1 MNTPDKPIP
10 EIVESKIVFRGK
22 VFNVTADRVREEG
35 KEYVRDIVRHP
46 GSACIIA
53 VDDERHVSMV
63 KQYRHPARDF
73 LIEIPAGSRHDEGE
87 PAETCARR
95 ELEEELGI
103 VAESLELL
111 IEFYVSPG
119 YFTEKMWIYLA
130 TGLRATQQNLDE
142 DENIEIIKLPLDEA
156 LKMIETGEII
166 DAKTIIGIPLAAQRL
181 KEIYSRK

>member
-1 MNTPDKPIP
+1 MNTSDKPKP
-10 EIVESKIVFRGK
+10 ETIESKTVFQGK

-53 VDDERHVSMV
+53 VDDERRVSLV
-63 KQYRHPARDF
+63 RQYRHPATDY
-73 LIEIPAGSRHDEGE
+73 LIEIPAGSRHDENE
-87 PAETCARR
+87 SPETCARR
-95 ELEEELGI
+95 ELEEELGV
-103 VAESLELL
+103 VAEKLELL

-142 DENIEIIKLPLDEA
+142 DENIEIIKVPVNVA
-156 LKMIETGEII
+156 LKMIETGEIV
-166 DAKTIIGIPLAAQRL
+166 DAKTIIGLPLAAQRL
-181 KEIYSRK
+181 K

>member
-1 MNTPDKPIP
+1 MNTSDKSIP
-10 EIVESKIVFRGK
+10 ETIESNIVFCGK

-53 VDDERHVSMV
+53 VDADKHVSLV
-63 KQYRHPARDF
+63 RQYRHPARNF
-73 LIEIPAGSRHDEGE
+73 LIEIPAGSRHDEHE
-87 PAETCARR
+87 LPETCARR
-95 ELEEELGI
+95 ELEEELGV

-142 DENIEIIKLPLDEA
+142 DENIEIIKVPLDQA
-156 LKMIETGEII
+156 LRMIEAGEIV
-166 DAKTIIGIPLAAQRL
+166 DAKTIIGIPLAARRL
-181 KEIYSRK
+181 E